1 MATFKKKKDGEV
13 QQVNTSALPD
23 IIFMLLFFFMVSTTM
38 REVTLKVDISYPEAT
53 ELDKLEKKSLVSFI
67 YIGPPKQQYRGMYG
81 SQSRI
86 QLNDKFATPDDIM
99 GYIASER
106 ESMNENDRPKMTV
119 SIKADRKTKM
129 QIVSDTK
136 LALRKAQALKIN
148 YSARGAVPAQE

>member
-1 MATFKKKKDGEV
+1 MATFKKKKDGGV

-38 REVTLKVDISYPEAT
+38 REVDLKVDIKYPEAT

-67 YIGPPKQQYRGMYG
+67 YIGSPMPKYRGMYG

-86 QLNDKFATPDDIM
+86 QLNDKFASPDDIM
-99 GYIASER
+99 GYIATER
-106 ESMNENDRPKMTV
+106 ENMNENDRPKMTV
-119 SIKADRKTKM
+119 SLKVDRSTRM

-136 LALRKAQALKIN
+136 YALRKAQALKIN
-148 YSARGAVPAQE
+148 YSARAPVRDQY

>member
-67 YIGPPKQQYRGMYG
+67 YIGPPKPKYKEMYG
-81 SQSRI
+81 SQSRV
-86 QLNDKFATPDDIM
+86 QLNDKFATPNDIM
-99 GYIASER
+99 GYIATER

-119 SIKADRKTKM
+119 SLKVDKKTKM
-129 QIVSDTK
+129 QIVSETK
-136 LALRKAQALKIN
+136 YALRKAQALKIN
-148 YSARGAVPAQE
+148 YSARGAAQQQE

>member
-1 MATFKKKKDGEV
+1 MATFKKKKSGEV

-38 REVTLKVDISYPEAT
+38 REVTLKVEIKYPIAT

-67 YIGPPKQQYRGMYG
+67 YIGPPLQKFRSLYG
-81 SQSRI
+81 GGSRI
-86 QLNDKFATPDDIM
+86 QLNDKFSTPDDIM

-106 ESMNENDRPKMTV
+106 ENMNENDRPKMTV
-119 SIKADRKTKM
+119 SLKVDRNTKM

-136 LALRKAQALKIN
+136 YALRKAQALKIN
-148 YSARGAVPAQE
+148 YSARGPVKTQE